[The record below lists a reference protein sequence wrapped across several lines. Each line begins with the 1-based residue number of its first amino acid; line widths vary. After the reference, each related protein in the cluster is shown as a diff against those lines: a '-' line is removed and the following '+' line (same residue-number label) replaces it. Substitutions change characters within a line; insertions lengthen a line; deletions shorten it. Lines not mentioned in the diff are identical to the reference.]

1 MEEEIRS
8 DITKRF
14 LAQLVT
20 LQKLALLGGLS
31 SSITHEVNNHLT
43 GVIGYAQLLISR
55 EQAQPIQRELD
66 KINYSA
72 GRCQKLIRD
81 FKQAA
86 RFSGEKEF
94 NSVNLIIQYSLE
106 LFRHQFA
113 KKSLEIVENYS
124 PDVPAVE
131 VDTPGLSQVFLNVI
145 QNSFEALTEKGSR
158 LVITTRKEGARV
170 VALFEDDGSGLS
182 ESARV
187 HLFTPFFTTK
197 EHLRCPGLGL
207 AAAKVI
213 VEQHNGSIEVNPLP
227 GGGTCVKIG
236 LPFE

>member
-1 MEEEIRS
+1 VEEETKS
-8 DITKRF
+8 DVTMRL

-31 SSITHEVNNHLT
+31 SSIAHEVNNHLT
-43 GVIGYAQLLISR
+43 GVIGYAQLLISH
-55 EQAQPIQRELD
+55 EQAQPILRELD

-72 GRCQKLIRD
+72 GRCQRLLRD

-86 RFSGEKEF
+86 RFGGEKEF
-94 NSVNLIIQYSLE
+94 NNINLIIQYSLD
-106 LFRHQFA
+106 LFRHQFT

-124 PDVPAVE
+124 PDIPAIE
-131 VDTPGLSQVFLNVI
+131 VDTPGLVQVFLNVT

-158 LVITTRKEGARV
+158 LMITTRKEGGRV
-170 VALFEDDGSGLS
+170 VALFEDDGCGLS
-182 ESARV
+182 ESARA

-197 EHLRCPGLGL
+197 KHLRCPGLGL

-213 VEQHNGSIEVNPLP
+213 VEQHSGSIEVVPLP
-227 GGGTCVKIG
+227 DGGTCAKIS

>member
-1 MEEEIRS
+1 MEEETKS
-8 DITKRF
+8 DVTKRL

-20 LQKLALLGGLS
+20 LQKLALLGELS

-43 GVIGYAQLLISR
+43 GVIGYAQLLMSQ

-86 RFSGEKEF
+86 RFGGEKEF
-94 NSVNLIIQYSLE
+94 NNINFIIQYSLD

-124 PDVPAVE
+124 PDIPAIE
-131 VDTPGLSQVFLNVI
+131 VDTPGLAQVFLNVT

-158 LVITTRKEGARV
+158 LEITTRKEGARV
-170 VALFEDDGSGLS
+170 VALFEDDGPGLS
-182 ESARV
+182 DSARA
-187 HLFTPFFTTK
+187 HLFAPFFTTK

-207 AAAKVI
+207 TAAKVI
-213 VEQHNGSIEVNPLP
+213 VERHSGSIEVDTLP
-227 GGGTCVKIG
+227 DGGTRVKIS